1 MRNLVGRRTSSFGWL
16 AAVVGWLA
24 GVSSGFLDSGSF
36 VVLARSWLRQSP
48 SWPSIDYGL
57 RLPSFAYR
65 CFFAY
70 WQGSPRGLNDDDTPK
85 NEVANDVF

>member
-1 MRNLVGRRTSSFGWL
+1 MAGAQVSFGWL
-16 AAVVGWLA
+16 AAVVGLIGWLV
-24 GVSSGFLDSGSF
+24 GRGFLDSDSF

-70 WQGSPRGLNDDDTPK
+70 WEESPRGLDDDDTPK